1 MSWIAT
7 CEPWNDSNWPI
18 IDVVQLW
25 RSHGM
30 EIGSLLNQ
38 AGGASAIAQ
47 HLGVDESTVEKG
59 ASALLPH
66 VANGVETQGLPPAE
80 AGSAEPAHGG
90 GLGGMLGGLIGG
102 SPGGGGMGAGGVTGG
117 ILGSLIGGGVG
128 NQILGHI
135 FGSKDTS
142 RDVATQASQE
152 SGVDPSVLKKLL
164 PIVAGAVAV
173 YYMSHRGQGGAT
185 ADAGSSGGGAGAPH
199 GGILGS
205 LLRFQR

>member
-1 MSWIAT
+1 M
-7 CEPWNDSNWPI
+7 D
-18 IDVVQLW
+18 
-25 RSHGM
+25 
-30 EIGSLLNQ
+30 IGSLLNQ

-47 HLGVDESTVEKG
+47 QLGVDEATVERG
-59 ASALLPH
+59 ASALVPH
-66 VANGVETQGLPPAE
+66 VANGVQTQGLPSAD
-80 AGSAEPAHGG
+80 ADVAEPAESG
-90 GLGGMLGGLIGG
+90 GLGGMLGGLLGG
-102 SPGGGGMGAGGVTGG
+102 SLGGGGIIGAGAGTGG
-117 ILGSLIGGGVG
+117 ILGSLVGGGVG

-164 PIVAGAVAV
+164 PIVAGAVAI
-173 YYMSHRGQGGAT
+173 YYMSHRGQGGGT
-185 ADAGSSGGGAGAPH
+185 ADAGSTGGGAGAPE